1 MTTLKTTARRAVVV
15 GTATVSYAVDG
26 AGPSLVLV
34 HGAAGSADANWAHLV
49 EGFAADRTVVRPDYA
64 GSGATRDH
72 GGRLEID
79 ELVVQV
85 AAAAEDARAAPF
97 ELVGFSLGAAV
108 AASLAAQRPDL
119 VRSLVLLGG
128 FASTTADARSQIQF
142 SLWRRLFDTDRDV
155 LARLGVLTVLSPA
168 FLAGMTPAELE
179 EAIVE
184 SARTM
189 PPGTGRQAD
198 LALRVDIAAQLASI
212 SAPTLVIGQTRDHVV
227 PVELSRALHAAI
239 PSAAYAELDTG
250 HLGLLEQP
258 DLVTAT
264 IREFLTAGR
273 RPLRRRSGTAR
284 RGAARGRSAS

>member
-1 MTTLKTTARRAVVV
+1 MDVNIDVHMTEIKTTARRAVVV

-26 AGPSLVLV
+26 AGPGLVLV
-34 HGAAGSADANWAHLV
+34 HGTAASADANWAHLV
-49 EGFAADRTVVRPDYA
+49 ERFAADRTVVRPDYA

-72 GGRLEID
+72 GGRLELD
-79 ELVVQV
+79 ELVAQV
-85 AAAAEDARAAPF
+85 AAAAEDAGAVPC

-128 FASTTADARSQIQF
+128 FASTTADARSQLQF
-142 SLWRRLFDTDRDV
+142 SLWRRMFDTDRDV
-155 LARLGVLTVLSPA
+155 LARLGVLTGVSPA

-184 SARTM
+184 SARTL
-189 PPGTGRQAD
+189 PPGTARQAD

-212 SAPTLVIGQTRDHVV
+212 SAPTLVIGQTGDHVV

-239 PSAAYAELDTG
+239 PGAAYAELDTG

-258 DLVTAT
+258 DLLAAT
-264 IREFLTAGR
+264 IREFLGR
-273 RPLRRRSGTAR
+273 R
-284 RGAARGRSAS
+284 